1 MGLVSCNAEKEFPD
15 YKYQTVYFAY
25 QYPVRTITLGEDLTV
40 NNELDNQYKCQIY
53 AALGGA
59 YYSKKDVAVTVAV
72 DNSLLGSGMRFGSGK
87 DEILPMPSS
96 YFKLATDKIVIPSGT
111 IAGSVDVQL
120 TDAFLLILKQ
130 LRTLMLFH

>member
-1 MGLVSCNAEKEFPD
+1 MMDSFRVIPKRSF
-15 YKYQTVYFAY
+15 QTTSTKLSILLINILL
-25 QYPVRTITLGEDLTV
+25 RTITLGEDLTV

-72 DNSLLGSGMRFGSGK
+72 DNSILGSGMRFGSGK

-96 YFKLATDKIVIPSGT
+96 YFKLASDKIIIPSGT

-120 TDAFLLILKQ
+120 TDAF
-130 LRTLMLFH
+130 FC